1 MSWILGIET
10 SGRAGSIALRHASG
24 RTVERNLAEAGRRH
38 AQTLVLQL
46 DELFREVGIAPRDCT
61 GAAVS
66 RGPGSFT
73 GLRVGLVCAKT
84 FAYAV
89 GCPLVAVDTFGAI
102 AAQCDE
108 SESRVQ
114 VVDDAQQGQIHRA
127 TCARGPAGTWSLC
140 GDLEVVP
147 RDAWIASLRP
157 EELAS
162 GPGVTLWEAE
172 LTGRCRLVPAERREP
187 RAGTIALLGAQAV
200 ADGRRDDPFALEP
213 LYVRASSA
221 ERAWTARG
229 GR

>member
-1 MSWILGIET
+1 MSWIVGIDT
-10 SGRAGSIALRHASG
+10 SGRAGSIALRHADG
-24 RTVERNLAEAGRRH
+24 RCVERSLAVAERRH

-73 GLRVGLVCAKT
+73 GLRVGIVCAKT

-89 GCPLVAVDTFGAI
+89 GCPLVALDTFEAI

-108 SESRVQ
+108 TEEQVD
-114 VVDDAQQGQIHRA
+114 VVDDAQQGQIYRA
-127 TCARGPAGTWSLC
+127 TYARTPAGTRALV
-140 GDLEVVP
+140 GELEIVP
-147 RDAWIASLRP
+147 RAEWIASLTADD
-157 EELAS
+157 LAS
-162 GPGVTLWEAE
+162 GPGIALCEAE
-172 LTGRCRLVPAERREP
+172 LASRCRLVPAERRDP
-187 RAGTIALLGAQAV
+187 RAGTIALLGAQAL
-200 ADGRRDDPFALEP
+200 AAGRRDDPFALEP
-213 LYVRASSA
+213 VYVRASSA